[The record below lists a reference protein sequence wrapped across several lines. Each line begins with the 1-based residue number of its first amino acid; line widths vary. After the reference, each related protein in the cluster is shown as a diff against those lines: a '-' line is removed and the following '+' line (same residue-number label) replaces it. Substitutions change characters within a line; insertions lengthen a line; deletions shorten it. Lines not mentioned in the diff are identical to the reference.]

1 MVRVSV
7 RRTWRERAVAG
18 LLFVTL
24 TPFAA
29 PVSAQPGKDKD
40 EDKNEK
46 NEKSQTETPVTHV
59 IVLIGENRSFDH
71 LFATYVSPSGDQVK
85 NLLSEGIID
94 AKGAPAKNFGKAAQ
108 FQAIAPFQTT
118 YYISLDNS
126 EKAPYTTLPEP
137 SLNFSPSPVTGEPP
151 PFPVALLPELGAI
164 EPSLEP
170 DDLVLLTTGASGA
183 EQTAEFLNPVT
194 GEILDA
200 DTRVANFNQLPN
212 GPFPLAGPNLPYD
225 SYTGDT
231 THRLFE
237 MWQQSDC
244 NIRNAT
250 RQNPSGCLSD
260 LYPFVISHYTS
271 EPDPFSFIMPGLV
284 DDNGEGNS
292 MAFYNMQNGDVP
304 ILKSL
309 ADQFSMSDNFHQSV
323 MGGTGANHVM
333 LGTGDAIFWSD
344 GNGNATM
351 PPANVIA
358 NPNPLPGSNNQYTV
372 DIGFN
377 GDFTECEDSTQPG
390 VDAVRDYLATLPYD
404 PKPNCKANQFYMIN
418 NLNPGFLPDGTVDT
432 AGIAKGGSVPP
443 TNVRTIGEALNEK
456 GITWAYY
463 GGAYTAAVNLQQDP
477 STTNPAILIGKAYCN
492 ICNFE
497 SYTNAIMGN
506 TAQRTA
512 HIKDTIDFFN
522 AVDDGTLPSVTFV
535 KPDGLLD
542 GHPASSKEDLFE
554 GMVKKIMDHLQANP
568 ELFASTAL
576 MITMDEGGGYY
587 DSGYI
592 QPLDFFGDGPRI
604 PLIVVSPFTTG
615 GHVNHTYADH
625 VSILKFIERNW
636 KLKPLTERSRDNFP
650 NPRVEKD
657 NPYVPVNSPAI
668 SDLFDIFQFK
678 RGHGNDGKGDH

>member
-1 MVRVSV
+1 MARVSV
-7 RRTWRERAVAG
+7 RRTWRERAIAG
-18 LLFVTL
+18 VLFVTM

-29 PVSAQPGKDKD
+29 PVSAQPAGND
-40 EDKNEK
+40 DKNK
-46 NEKSQTETPVTHV
+46 DSHTETPIQHV
-59 IVLIGENRSFDH
+59 IVLIGENRTFDH

-108 FQAIAPFQTT
+108 FQAIAPFKTK
-118 YYISLDNS
+118 YYISLDNDG
-126 EKAPYTTLPEP
+126 KAPYTTLPEP

-151 PFPVALLPELGAI
+151 PFPAADLPLLGLI

-170 DDLVLLTTGASGA
+170 NDLVLLTTGASGA
-183 EQTAEFLNPVT
+183 EQTAEFLNPAT

-200 DTRVANFNQLPN
+200 DTRVANFSNLPN
-212 GPFPLAGPNLPYD
+212 GPFPLEGPNLPYD

-244 NIRNAT
+244 NIQNAT
-250 RQNPSGCLSD
+250 RENPSGCLSD
-260 LYPFVISHYTS
+260 LYPFVISNYTS
-271 EPDPFSFIMPGLV
+271 EPDPFSFITAGLV

-292 MAFYNMQNGDVP
+292 MGFYNMQNGDVAV
-304 ILKSL
+304 LKSL
-309 ADQFSMSDNFHQSV
+309 ADEYSISDNFHQSF

-333 LGTGDAIFWSD
+333 LGSGDAIFWTDS
-344 GNGNATM
+344 NGNPTK
-351 PPANVIA
+351 PPSHIA
-358 NPNPLPGSNNQYTV
+358 DPDPLPGSNDQYTV
-372 DIGFN
+372 DINFDGN
-377 GDFTECEDSTQPG
+377 FTLCADATQPG
-390 VDAVRDYLATLPYD
+390 IKPIQDYLESLPYN
-404 PKPNCKANQFYMIN
+404 PNPNCEPNHYYMVN
-418 NLNPGFLPDGTVDT
+418 NDNPGFLPDGTVDT

-443 TNVRTIGEALNEK
+443 TNVRTIGEALNDK
-456 GITWAYY
+456 DISWAYY
-463 GGAYTAAVNLQQDP
+463 GGAYNAAIAFQHDP
-477 STTNPAILIGKAYCN
+477 TNPDPLVQIGRAYCN

-512 HIKDTIDFFN
+512 HIKDATDFYAAIAN
-522 AVDDGTLPSVTFV
+522 NTLPAVSFV

-554 GMVKKIMDHLQANP
+554 GMVKKTIDALNANP

-576 MITMDEGGGYY
+576 FITMDEGGGFY

-604 PLIVVSPFTTG
+604 PLIVVSPFTKG
-615 GHVNHTYADH
+615 GQ
-625 VSILKFIERNW
+625 SLLR
-636 KLKPLTERSRDNFP
+636 RSRL
-650 NPRVEKD
+650 
-657 NPYVPVNSPAI
+657 
-668 SDLFDIFQFK
+668 DLEVHRAQLEAETAHK
-678 RGHGNDGKGDH
+678 TEPG